1 MGQIEIKSMTLGMVA
16 TNCYLIINKENKEAL
31 LVDPA
36 DNALRISNVIEEN
49 GCTLKAILLTHGHF
63 DHIMALNDLKKRYNV
78 PVYAH
83 EEEEDVLKQSSLNL
97 SGSIGQIYTTQADV
111 YVKDGEHLKLA
122 GLDVIVLYTPG
133 HTKGGVCY
141 YFPEEKVLMSGDTL
155 FHCSI
160 GRTDFPTGS
169 MSQLVRSVKEQLFV
183 LPDDV
188 QVYPGHDS
196 VTSIGYEK
204 QYNPFLDES
213 EQRLT
218 GLLQD

>member
-16 TNCYLIINKENKEAL
+16 TNCYLIINKETKEAL
-31 LVDPA
+31 LIDPA

-49 GCTLKAILLTHGHF
+49 VCTLKAILLTHGHF
-63 DHIMALNDLKKRYNV
+63 DHIMALNELKKRYNV

-83 EEEEDVLKQSSLNL
+83 EAEEEVLKQSSLNM
-97 SGSIGQIYTTQADV
+97 SGMIGQIYTTQADI

-122 GLDVIVLYTPG
+122 GLDIIVLHTPG

-141 YFPEEKVLMSGDTL
+141 YLPEEKVLMSGDTL

-204 QYNPFLDES
+204 QYNPFF
-213 EQRLT
+213 
-218 GLLQD
+218 

>member
-16 TNCYLIINKENKEAL
+16 TNCYLIINKETKEAL
-31 LVDPA
+31 LIDPA

-49 GCTLKAILLTHGHF
+49 VCTLKAILLTHGHF
-63 DHIMALNDLKKRYNV
+63 DHIMALNELKKRYNV

-83 EEEEDVLKQSSLNL
+83 EEEEDVLKQSSLNM
-97 SGSIGQIYTTQADV
+97 SGMIGQIYTTQADI

-122 GLDVIVLYTPG
+122 GLDIIVLHTPG

-141 YFPEEKVLMSGDTL
+141 YLPEEKVLMSGDTL

-188 QVYPGHDS
+188 QVYRDMT
-196 VTSIGYEK
+196 V
-204 QYNPFLDES
+204 
-213 EQRLT
+213 
-218 GLLQD
+218 

>member
-16 TNCYLIINKENKEAL
+16 TNCYLIINKETKEAL
-31 LVDPA
+31 LIDPA

-49 GCTLKAILLTHGHF
+49 VCTLKAILLTHGHF
-63 DHIMALNDLKKRYNV
+63 DHIMALNELKKRYNV

-83 EEEEDVLKQSSLNL
+83 EEEEDVLKQSSLNM
-97 SGSIGQIYTTQADV
+97 SGMIGQIYTTQADI

-122 GLDVIVLYTPG
+122 GLDIIVLHTPG

-141 YFPEEKVLMSGDTL
+141 YLPEEKVLMSGDTL

-188 QVYPGHDS
+188 QVYPGHDIFK
-196 VTSIGYEK
+196 SIGYEK
-204 QYNPFLDES
+204 LYNPFF
-213 EQRLT
+213 
-218 GLLQD
+218 

>member
-133 HTKGGVCY
+133 HTKGGAFY

-204 QYNPFLDES
+204 QYNPFF
-213 EQRLT
+213 
-218 GLLQD
+218 

>member
-1 MGQIEIKSMTLGMVA
+1 MTLGMVA
-16 TNCYLIINKENKEAL
+16 TNCYLIINKETKEAL
-31 LVDPA
+31 LIDPA

-49 GCTLKAILLTHGHF
+49 VCTLKAILLTHGHF
-63 DHIMALNDLKKRYNV
+63 DHIMALNELKKRYNV

-83 EEEEDVLKQSSLNL
+83 EEEEDVLKQSSLNM
-97 SGSIGQIYTTQADV
+97 SGMIGQIYTTQADI

-122 GLDVIVLYTPG
+122 GLDIIVLHTPG

-141 YFPEEKVLMSGDTL
+141 YLPEEKVLMSGDTL

-204 QYNPFLDES
+204 QYNPFF
-213 EQRLT
+213 
-218 GLLQD
+218 

>member
-16 TNCYLIINKENKEAL
+16 TNCYLIINKETKDAL
-31 LVDPA
+31 LIDPA

-49 GCTLKAILLTHGHF
+49 VCTLKAILLTHGHF
-63 DHIMALNDLKKRYNV
+63 DHIMALNELKKRYNV

-83 EEEEDVLKQSSLNL
+83 EEEEDVLKQSSLNM
-97 SGSIGQIYTTQADV
+97 SGMIGQIYTTQADI

-122 GLDVIVLYTPG
+122 GLDIIVLHTPG

-141 YFPEEKVLMSGDTL
+141 YLPEEKVLMSGDTL

-204 QYNPFLDES
+204 QYNPFF
-213 EQRLT
+213 
-218 GLLQD
+218 

>member
-122 GLDVIVLYTPG
+122 GLDVIVLY
-133 HTKGGVCY
+133 
-141 YFPEEKVLMSGDTL
+141 
-155 FHCSI
+155 
-160 GRTDFPTGS
+160 

-204 QYNPFLDES
+204 QYNPFF
-213 EQRLT
+213 
-218 GLLQD
+218 

>member
-16 TNCYLIINKENKEAL
+16 TNCYLIINKETKEAL
-31 LVDPA
+31 LIDPA

-49 GCTLKAILLTHGHF
+49 VCTLKAILLTHGHF
-63 DHIMALNDLKKRYNV
+63 DQIMALNELKKRYNV

-83 EEEEDVLKQSSLNL
+83 EEEEDVLKQSSLNM
-97 SGSIGQIYTTQADV
+97 SGMIGQIYTTQADI

-122 GLDVIVLYTPG
+122 GLDIIVLHTPG

-141 YFPEEKVLMSGDTL
+141 YLPEEKVLMSGDTL

-204 QYNPFLDES
+204 QYNPFF
-213 EQRLT
+213 
-218 GLLQD
+218 

>member
-188 QVYPGHDS
+188 QVYPGHDR

-204 QYNPFLDES
+204 QYNPFF
-213 EQRLT
+213 
-218 GLLQD
+218 

>member
-16 TNCYLIINKENKEAL
+16 TNCYLIINKETKEAL
-31 LVDPA
+31 LIDPA
-36 DNALRISNVIEEN
+36 DNVLRISNVIEEN
-49 GCTLKAILLTHGHF
+49 VCTLKAILLTHGHF
-63 DHIMALNDLKKRYNV
+63 DHIMALNELKKRYNV

-83 EEEEDVLKQSSLNL
+83 EEEEDVLKQSSLNM
-97 SGSIGQIYTTQADV
+97 SGMIGQIYTTQADI

-122 GLDVIVLYTPG
+122 GLDIIVLHTPG

-141 YFPEEKVLMSGDTL
+141 YLPEEKVLMSGDTL

-204 QYNPFLDES
+204 QYNPFF
-213 EQRLT
+213 
-218 GLLQD
+218 

>member
-16 TNCYLIINKENKEAL
+16 TNCYLIINKETKEAL
-31 LVDPA
+31 LIDPA

-49 GCTLKAILLTHGHF
+49 ACTLKAILLTHGHF
-63 DHIMALNDLKKRYNV
+63 DHIMALNELKKRYNV

-83 EEEEDVLKQSSLNL
+83 EEEEDVLKQSSLNM
-97 SGSIGQIYTTQADV
+97 SGMIGQIYTTQADI

-122 GLDVIVLYTPG
+122 GLDIIVLHTPG

-141 YFPEEKVLMSGDTL
+141 YLPEEKVLMSGDTL

-160 GRTDFPTGS
+160 GRTDFPIGS

-204 QYNPFLDES
+204 QYNPFF
-213 EQRLT
+213 
-218 GLLQD
+218 

>member
-1 MGQIEIKSMTLGMVA
+1 MGQLEIKSMTLGMVA
-16 TNCYLIINKENKEAL
+16 TNCYLLINKETKEAL

-36 DNALRISNVIEEN
+36 DNAARISSVIEEN
-49 GCTLKAILLTHGHF
+49 GCTLKAVLLTHGHF
-63 DHIMALNDLKKRYNV
+63 DHIMALNDLKKKYDV

-83 EEEEDVLKQSSLNL
+83 EDEEDVLRQSSLNM
-97 SGSIGQIYTTQADV
+97 SGMVGQIYITQADH
-111 YVKDGEHLKLA
+111 YEKDGAHLKLA
-122 GLDVIVLYTPG
+122 GFDVIVLHTPG
-133 HTKGGVCY
+133 HTKGGACY

-204 QYNPFLDES
+204 QYNPFF
-213 EQRLT
+213 
-218 GLLQD
+218 

>member
-16 TNCYLIINKENKEAL
+16 TNCYLIINKETKEAL
-31 LVDPA
+31 LIDPA

-49 GCTLKAILLTHGHF
+49 VCTLKAILLTHGHF
-63 DHIMALNDLKKRYNV
+63 DHIMALNELKKRYNV

-83 EEEEDVLKQSSLNL
+83 EEEEDVLKQSSLNM
-97 SGSIGQIYTTQADV
+97 SGMIGQIYTTQADI

-122 GLDVIVLYTPG
+122 GLDIILQPTPS
-133 HTKGGVCY
+133 TSKSGVCY
-141 YFPEEKVLMSGDTL
+141 YMPEEKVLMSGDTL

-204 QYNPFLDES
+204 QYNPFF
-213 EQRLT
+213 
-218 GLLQD
+218 

>member
-16 TNCYLIINKENKEAL
+16 TNCYLIINKETKEAL
-31 LVDPA
+31 LIDPA

-49 GCTLKAILLTHGHF
+49 VCTLKAILLTHGHF
-63 DHIMALNDLKKRYNV
+63 DHIMALNELKKRYNV

-83 EEEEDVLKQSSLNL
+83 EEEEDVLKQSSLNM
-97 SGSIGQIYTTQADV
+97 SGMIGQIYTTQADI

-122 GLDVIVLYTPG
+122 GLDIIVLHTPG

-141 YFPEEKVLMSGDTL
+141 YLPEEKVLMSGDTL

-160 GRTDFPTGS
+160 GRTDFPKGS

-204 QYNPFLDES
+204 QYNPFF
-213 EQRLT
+213 
-218 GLLQD
+218 

>member
-16 TNCYLIINKENKEAL
+16 TNCYLIINKETKGAL
-31 LVDPA
+31 LIDPA

-49 GCTLKAILLTHGHF
+49 VCTLKAILLTHGHF
-63 DHIMALNDLKKRYNV
+63 DHIMALNELKKRYNV

-83 EEEEDVLKQSSLNL
+83 EEEEDVLKQSSLNM
-97 SGSIGQIYTTQADV
+97 SGMIGQIYTTQADI

-122 GLDVIVLYTPG
+122 GLDIIVLHTPG

-141 YFPEEKVLMSGDTL
+141 YLPEEKVLMSGDTL

-204 QYNPFLDES
+204 QYNPFF
-213 EQRLT
+213 
-218 GLLQD
+218 

>member
-16 TNCYLIINKENKEAL
+16 TNCYLIINKGTKEAL
-31 LVDPA
+31 LIDPA

-49 GCTLKAILLTHGHF
+49 VCTLKAILLTHGHF
-63 DHIMALNDLKKRYNV
+63 DHIMALNELKKRYNV

-83 EEEEDVLKQSSLNL
+83 EEEEDVLKQSSLNM
-97 SGSIGQIYTTQADV
+97 SGMIGQIYTTQADI

-122 GLDVIVLYTPG
+122 GLDIIVLHTPG

-141 YFPEEKVLMSGDTL
+141 YLPEEKVLMSGDTL

-183 LPDDV
+183 LPDDA

-204 QYNPFLDES
+204 QYNPFF
-213 EQRLT
+213 
-218 GLLQD
+218 

>member
-16 TNCYLIINKENKEAL
+16 TNCYLIINKETKEAL
-31 LVDPA
+31 LIDPA

-49 GCTLKAILLTHGHF
+49 VCTLKAILLTHGHF
-63 DHIMALNDLKKRYNV
+63 DHIMALNELKKRYNV

-83 EEEEDVLKQSSLNL
+83 EEEEDVLKQSSLNM
-97 SGSIGQIYTTQADV
+97 SGMIGQIYTTQADI

-122 GLDVIVLYTPG
+122 GLDIIVLHTPG

-141 YFPEEKVLMSGDTL
+141 YLPEEKVLMSGDTL

-196 VTSIGYEK
+196 VTSI
-204 QYNPFLDES
+204 
-213 EQRLT
+213 
-218 GLLQD
+218 

>member
-36 DNALRISNVIEEN
+36 DNVLRIS
-49 GCTLKAILLTHGHF
+49 
-63 DHIMALNDLKKRYNV
+63 IMALNDLKKRYNV

-133 HTKGGVCY
+133 HTKGGACY

-204 QYNPFLDES
+204 QYNPFF
-213 EQRLT
+213 
-218 GLLQD
+218 

>member
-133 HTKGGVCY
+133 HTTGGVCY

-204 QYNPFLDES
+204 QYNPFF
-213 EQRLT
+213 
-218 GLLQD
+218 

>member
-16 TNCYLIINKENKEAL
+16 TNCYLIINKETKEAL
-31 LVDPA
+31 LIDPA

-49 GCTLKAILLTHGHF
+49 AYTLKAILLTHGHF
-63 DHIMALNDLKKRYNV
+63 DHIMALNELKKRYNV

-83 EEEEDVLKQSSLNL
+83 EEEEDVLKQSSLNM
-97 SGSIGQIYTTQADV
+97 SGMIGQIYTTQADI

-122 GLDVIVLYTPG
+122 GLDIIVLHTPG

-141 YFPEEKVLMSGDTL
+141 YLPEEKVLMSGDTL

-204 QYNPFLDES
+204 QYNPFF
-213 EQRLT
+213 
-218 GLLQD
+218 

>member
-36 DNALRISNVIEEN
+36 DNALRISNVIVEN

-204 QYNPFLDES
+204 QYNPFF
-213 EQRLT
+213 
-218 GLLQD
+218 

>member
-16 TNCYLIINKENKEAL
+16 TNCYLIINKETKEAL
-31 LVDPA
+31 LIDPA

-49 GCTLKAILLTHGHF
+49 VCTLKAILLTHG
-63 DHIMALNDLKKRYNV
+63 MALNELKKRYNV

-83 EEEEDVLKQSSLNL
+83 EEEEDVLKQSSLNM
-97 SGSIGQIYTTQADV
+97 SGMIGQIYTTQADI

-122 GLDVIVLYTPG
+122 GLDIIVLHTPG

-141 YFPEEKVLMSGDTL
+141 YLPEEKVLMSGDTL

-204 QYNPFLDES
+204 QYNPFF
-213 EQRLT
+213 
-218 GLLQD
+218 

>member
-16 TNCYLIINKENKEAL
+16 TNCYLIINKETKEAL
-31 LVDPA
+31 LIDPA

-49 GCTLKAILLTHGHF
+49 VCTLKAILLTHGHF
-63 DHIMALNDLKKRYNV
+63 DHIMALNELKKRYNV

-83 EEEEDVLKQSSLNL
+83 EEEEDVLKQSSLNM
-97 SGSIGQIYTTQADV
+97 SGMIGQIYTTQADI

-122 GLDVIVLYTPG
+122 GLDIIVLHTPG

-141 YFPEEKVLMSGDTL
+141 YLPEEKVLMSGDTL

-169 MSQLVRSVKEQLFV
+169 MSQLVRYVKEQLFV

-204 QYNPFLDES
+204 QYNPFF
-213 EQRLT
+213 
-218 GLLQD
+218 

>member
-133 HTKGGVCY
+133 HTNGSVCY
-141 YFPEEKVLMSGDTL
+141 YFPKHKVLMSGDTL

-204 QYNPFLDES
+204 QYNPFF
-213 EQRLT
+213 
-218 GLLQD
+218 

>member
-16 TNCYLIINKENKEAL
+16 TNCYLIINKETKEAL
-31 LVDPA
+31 LIDPA

-49 GCTLKAILLTHGHF
+49 VCTLKAILLTHGHF
-63 DHIMALNDLKKRYNV
+63 DHIMALNELKKRYNV

-83 EEEEDVLKQSSLNL
+83 EEEEDVLKQSSLNM
-97 SGSIGQIYTTQADV
+97 SGMIGQIYTTQADI

-122 GLDVIVLYTPG
+122 GLDIIVLHTPG

-141 YFPEEKVLMSGDTL
+141 YLPEEKVLMSGDTL

-204 QYNPFLDES
+204 QNNPFF
-213 EQRLT
+213 
-218 GLLQD
+218 

>member
-16 TNCYLIINKENKEAL
+16 TNCYLIINKETKEAL
-31 LVDPA
+31 LIDPA

-49 GCTLKAILLTHGHF
+49 VCTLKAILLTHGHF
-63 DHIMALNDLKKRYNV
+63 DHIMALNELKKRYNV

-83 EEEEDVLKQSSLNL
+83 EEEEDVLKQSSLNM
-97 SGSIGQIYTTQADV
+97 SGMIGQIYTTQADI

-122 GLDVIVLYTPG
+122 GLDIIVLHTPG

-141 YFPEEKVLMSGDTL
+141 YLPEEKVLMSGDTL

-204 QYNPFLDES
+204 QDNPFF
-213 EQRLT
+213 
-218 GLLQD
+218 

>member
-196 VTSIGYEK
+196 VTSFGYEK
-204 QYNPFLDES
+204 QYNPFF
-213 EQRLT
+213 
-218 GLLQD
+218 

>member
-16 TNCYLIINKENKEAL
+16 TNCYLIINKETKEAL
-31 LVDPA
+31 LIDPA

-49 GCTLKAILLTHGHF
+49 VCTLKAILLTHGHF
-63 DHIMALNDLKKRYNV
+63 DHIMALNELKKRYNV

-83 EEEEDVLKQSSLNL
+83 EEEEDVLKQSSLNM
-97 SGSIGQIYTTQADV
+97 SGMIGQIYTTQADI

-122 GLDVIVLYTPG
+122 GLDIIVLHTPG

-141 YFPEEKVLMSGDTL
+141 YLPEEKVLMSGDTL

-169 MSQLVRSVKEQLFV
+169 MSQLIRSVKEQLFV

-204 QYNPFLDES
+204 QYNPFF
-213 EQRLT
+213 
-218 GLLQD
+218 